1 MFYYIHSLLSYCCII
16 PLDLMHLINRPFIVF
31 WLPHVLY
38 IKYMKQT
45 FKTRNGM
52 WKGTCCVC
60 LSMYR
65 LFHSIFSSSIQLLVN
80 FNFCIR
86 DDFLF
91 FFFHFTYFSL
101 FCMPITVSPPFSPP
115 LPSHWSHL
123 LPSTFTHSFSVSRQ
137 RQVSFGLAQSVAQKV
152 EVGLNLPPKAEW
164 GNQAWETGFKTAA
177 KHKR

>member
-16 PLDLMHLINRPFIVF
+16 PLDLMHLINRSFIVF

-38 IKYMKQT
+38 IKYMKQI

-91 FFFHFTYFSL
+91 FFFSFYLFFIILHANHGFTSL
-101 FCMPITVSPPFSPP
+101 FSSSSFP
-115 LPSHWSHL
+115 LI
-123 LPSTFTHSFSVSRQ
+123 PSTPFPIYTLLVSLQ
-137 RQVSFGLAQSVAQKV
+137 T
-152 EVGLNLPPKAEW
+152 
-164 GNQAWETGFKTAA
+164 ETGLVWACT
-177 KHKR
+177 KHGTNSWSRTEPAPKGWVR